1 VTVAVGYK
9 PESAQAFV
17 TVQDNGKGIAP
28 TELNKIFELFH
39 STKGNRGT
47 GLGLAVSRKIV
58 QEHGGEISVESRLG
72 SGSKFTIALPCS
84 TSPKTGEE
92 MPTRLQPKFK
102 SSAPTDPS
110 ENQPS
115 N

>member
-28 TELNKIFELFH
+28 TELSKIFELFH
-39 STKGNRGT
+39 TTKGNRGT
-47 GLGLAVSRKIV
+47 GLGLAVSRKII
-58 QEHGGEISVESRLG
+58 QEHGGEIAVDSRLG
-72 SGSKFTIALPCS
+72 SGSKFTIALPCPAS
-84 TSPKTGEE
+84 LKTGEE
-92 MPTRLQPKFK
+92 QATRLQPKYK
-102 SSAPTDPS
+102 SSLPTDSS
-110 ENQPS
+110 ENQRS